1 MRLVFMGTPDFAI
14 PALRALA
21 RAGHAVATVVTQPDR
36 PRRSRASPPEPSPV
50 RAEAQALGIPV
61 LAPESVKEPA
71 VVEGL
76 QAIGPEAVIVVAYG
90 QILPPEVLRIP
101 PRGCINLHASLLPK
115 YRGAAPVAHAI
126 LAGDKVTGV
135 TTMKMERGL
144 DTGDILLQRECAIGL
159 AETAGELTA
168 RLAVLGADLLVETLA
183 LLERGALEP
192 RKQNPAE
199 ATQAPSL
206 KRADG
211 LIDWSRGATE
221 IADRVRAC
229 HPWPL
234 AHSWLHGEPVNVLRA
249 EVGFEDTT
257 PPSPRPAPGQIL
269 EAGESIVVQCQE
281 QGRVRILDLQ
291 FPGRRA
297 MPARDAVNG
306 RLVRVGDVFGHP
318 PAR

>member
-14 PALRALA
+14 PALRALL
-21 RAGHAVATVVTQPDR
+21 RAGHEVASVVTQPDR

-71 VVEGL
+71 AVEGL
-76 QAIGPEAVIVVAYG
+76 QAIGPDTMIVVAYG
-90 QILPPEVLRIP
+90 QILPPEVLKIP
-101 PRGCINLHASLLPK
+101 RRWCINLHASLLPRH
-115 YRGAAPVAHAI
+115 RGAAPVAHAI

-183 LLERGALEP
+183 QHERGALEP
-192 RKQNPAE
+192 KKQNPAE
-199 ATQAPSL
+199 ATLAPSL

-221 IADRVRAC
+221 IVDRVRAC

-234 AHSWLHGEPVNVLRA
+234 AHSWLHGKPVNVLRA
-249 EVGFEDTT
+249 EVGFEDRSS
-257 PPSPRPAPGQIL
+257 PGPRPAPGQIV

-306 RLVRVGDVFGHP
+306 RLVRVGDVFGQP
-318 PAR
+318 PPR

>member
-21 RAGHAVATVVTQPDR
+21 RAGHEIATVVTQPDR
-36 PRRSRASPPEPSPV
+36 PRRSRSSPPEPSPV

-61 LAPESVKEPA
+61 LAPESVKEP
-71 VVEGL
+71 VVLEEL
-76 QAIGPEAVIVVAYG
+76 RAIAPEAVVVVAYG
-90 QILPPEVLRIP
+90 QILPPEILTIP
-101 PRGCINLHASLLPK
+101 PRWCINLHASLLPK

-126 LAGDKVTGV
+126 LTGEKVTGV
-135 TTMKMERGL
+135 TSMKMDRGL
-144 DTGDILLQRECAIGL
+144 DTGDILLQRECAVGL

-183 LLERGALEP
+183 LHERGALES
-192 RKQNPAE
+192 RKQNPAD

-206 KRADG
+206 KRSDG

-234 AHSWLHGEPVNVLRA
+234 AFSWLRGEPISLLRA
-249 EVGFEDTT
+249 EVSFEDRS
-257 PPSPRPAPGQIL
+257 PSEPRPAPGQIL
-269 EAGESIVVQCQE
+269 EAGETIMVQCQE
-281 QGRVRILDLQ
+281 NGRVRVLELQ
-291 FPGRRA
+291 FPGRKA
-297 MPARDAVNG
+297 MTARDAVNG
-306 RLVRVGDVFGHP
+306 RLARVGDIFAHAP
-318 PAR
+318 QR